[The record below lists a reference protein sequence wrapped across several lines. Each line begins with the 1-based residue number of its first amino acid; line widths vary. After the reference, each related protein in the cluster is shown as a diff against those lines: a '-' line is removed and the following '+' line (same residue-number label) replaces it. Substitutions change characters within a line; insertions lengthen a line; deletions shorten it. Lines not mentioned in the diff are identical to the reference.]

1 MLLKALQELMGHATI
16 GMTERYAHLSPEVKR
31 DAVQLLDEPLL
42 ARGNTG
48 RGNGRG
54 LEKQKPSNLSAAGLL
69 TSVEAAGIEAAS
81 TLGDAPQEGHSSSET
96 IAPSSNDDEEGESV
110 CSNVVR
116 PLSPLSAEVAEYR
129 RKVPPQEG
137 CRACAGSFKR
147 VRQACLYHSIGA
159 AVAEVREL
167 RARVADTGRESEA
180 QDAASR
186 TEGAAGAPKKHS
198 TVKARG
204 RATSATD

>member
-1 MLLKALQELMGHATI
+1 M
-16 GMTERYAHLSPEVKR
+16 
-31 DAVQLLDEPLL
+31 
-42 ARGNTG
+42 
-48 RGNGRG
+48 
-54 LEKQKPSNLSAAGLL
+54 
-69 TSVEAAGIEAAS
+69 
-81 TLGDAPQEGHSSSET
+81 
-96 IAPSSNDDEEGESV
+96 
-110 CSNVVR
+110 
-116 PLSPLSAEVAEYR
+116 
-129 RKVPPQEG
+129 PPQEG

-167 RARVADTGRESEA
+167 RARVADAGRESES
-180 QDAASR
+180 QDAASK